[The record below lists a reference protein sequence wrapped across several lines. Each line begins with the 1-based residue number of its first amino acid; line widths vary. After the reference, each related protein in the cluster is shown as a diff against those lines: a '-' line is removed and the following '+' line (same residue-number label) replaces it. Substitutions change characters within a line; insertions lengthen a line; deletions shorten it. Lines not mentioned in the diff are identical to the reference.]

1 MTWKERLITLAGA
14 VAMFAAFTLAS
25 GSESE

>member
-1 MTWKERLITLAGA
+1 MTWKERLINLAGA

-25 GSESE
+25 GSE